1 MNEAGN
7 LACVIVSNVV
17 SGCALL
23 WGHLRRAS
31 PRSVAG
37 PQARHPR
44 TCSRVA
50 TRGQAFV
57 AMLRVTLNSKTFR
70 HFLGW

>member
-1 MNEAGN
+1 MTARSTSAGT
-7 LACVIVSNVV
+7 
-17 SGCALL
+17 CALPGVL
-23 WGHLRRAS
+23 
-31 PRSVAG
+31 
-37 PQARHPR
+37 QARTRATSAGAPP
-44 TCSRVA
+44 